1 MKDRPRLIAY
11 FPNIDYW
18 REIYDFMCC
27 NYLRNDAPHPSKVL
41 VWISSALFT
50 VVILFLFCFILQGL
64 FGFRWYACLVNI
76 IFNDTIILVIMSF
89 WGITELVEKIL
100 KNKYDDYWFNC
111 ISEKY
116 NFSMDFQ
123 YKYYEYIKA
132 VEEFYK
138 KTNLSNDG
146 RSDCPLIDRVMI
158 FRENPFSYNS
168 KNMLS
173 FLYLFA
179 EIDRLDFCNT
189 IYEIHKGTF
198 SNVYG
203 IWYKSGDAEKSVP
216 WELMPLVYEF
226 GCLAYN
232 GKNENDFFKF
242 YRLLH
247 GSKYVIKIIAPNEE
261 QKELERYK
269 FWVEKACRV

>member
-1 MKDRPRLIAY
+1 
-11 FPNIDYW
+11 
-18 REIYDFMCC
+18 
-27 NYLRNDAPHPSKVL
+27 
-41 VWISSALFT
+41 
-50 VVILFLFCFILQGL
+50 
-64 FGFRWYACLVNI
+64 
-76 IFNDTIILVIMSF
+76 
-89 WGITELVEKIL
+89 
-100 KNKYDDYWFNC
+100 
-111 ISEKY
+111 
-116 NFSMDFQ
+116 
-123 YKYYEYIKA
+123 
-132 VEEFYK
+132 
-138 KTNLSNDG
+138 
-146 RSDCPLIDRVMI
+146 
-158 FRENPFSYNS
+158 
-168 KNMLS
+168 MLS

-189 IYEIHKGTF
+189 IYEMHKGTF

-203 IWYKSGDAEKSVP
+203 IWYKSGDAEKYVP